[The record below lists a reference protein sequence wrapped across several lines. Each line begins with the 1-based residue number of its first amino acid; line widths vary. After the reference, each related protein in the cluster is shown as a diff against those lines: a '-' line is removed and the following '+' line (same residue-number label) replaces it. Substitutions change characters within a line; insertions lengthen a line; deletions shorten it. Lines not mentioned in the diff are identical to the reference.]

1 MHTRATPRH
10 QGKRAVPLLC
20 WLVIE
25 TRFGVNFGCI
35 FREFCA
41 WDRVASRWCDQTYQK
56 IMSVVKAQYAKPRA
70 RSATTRSLSRSP
82 SRAVVMNW
90 FSELSSAGWLSS
102 VGWSRAGLAA
112 SSA

>member
-1 MHTRATPRH
+1 MHTSATPRH

-56 IMSVVKAQYAKPRA
+56 IMSVVKYYYRTIGTVK
-70 RSATTRSLSRSP
+70 SGILGILGIP
-82 SRAVVMNW
+82 SCGQPT
-90 FSELSSAGWLSS
+90 SELEKS
-102 VGWSRAGLAA
+102 V
-112 SSA
+112 

>member
-25 TRFGVNFGCI
+25 TRFGVSFGCI

-41 WDRVASRWCDQTYQK
+41 WDRVASWWCDQTYQK
-56 IMSVVKAQYAKPRA
+56 IMSVVTGIAVEQAQTFIAKGRTLTLEEFEYAPE
-70 RSATTRSLSRSP
+70 S
-82 SRAVVMNW
+82 
-90 FSELSSAGWLSS
+90 
-102 VGWSRAGLAA
+102 
-112 SSA
+112 